1 MTKKTAMQKKITL
14 KDVAKAAG
22 VSHQLVSAVLSGRES
37 TIRYSQVTKA
47 KVEAAA
53 KRMGFNHC
61 ILAQSFKANRS
72 FLVGVMIPRFQNHVQ
87 DDALTG
93 LQDVLVP
100 HGLTPLF
107 LSYQTVDEEETALHI
122 FLQRQVDAV
131 LVSCQTPS
139 LPAYAQLVEKKIPM
153 VELFNR
159 LLAPAGVPSVYQ
171 NMEQNGYEGT
181 QHLLGLGHR
190 RIALVTHDRYR
201 DPRHWD
207 AGDHHQ
213 GYVRAMREA
222 GLKPK
227 VIAHSLDRFV
237 LGRASSFYQ
246 CTEEIIDQALA
257 GGRPTALVCYTSM
270 QAFPLLAAAKAR
282 GIHVPRELSILGTD
296 QFPEISNLFSPQLTT
311 MGAPVTKLARAA
323 AELVLAQLRGEPAV
337 KKSLVPPELSPG
349 GSTAVA
355 PK

>member
-1 MTKKTAMQKKITL
+1 MSKKITL
-14 KDVAKAAG
+14 KDVASAAG

-37 TIRYSQVTKA
+37 TIRYSQATKA

-53 KRMGFNHC
+53 KRLGFNHC

-87 DDALTG
+87 DDTLTG

-107 LSYQTVDEEETALHI
+107 LSYQTADEEEDALQI
-122 FLQRQVDAV
+122 FQQRQVDAV
-131 LVSCQTPS
+131 VVSPQNPS
-139 LPAYAQLVEKKIPM
+139 LPAYAQLAEKKTPM
-153 VELFNR
+153 VEIFNR
-159 LLAPAGVPSVYQ
+159 LMAPVGVPSVLR

-181 QHLLGLGHR
+181 RHLLGLGHR

-207 AGDHHQ
+207 AGHHHQ
-213 GYVRAMREA
+213 GYARAMQEA
-222 GLKPK
+222 GFKPK
-227 VIAHSLDRFV
+227 VIAHSIERFV
-237 LGRASSFYQ
+237 LGRASTFYQ
-246 CTEEIIDQALA
+246 CTEEIVDQALA
-257 GGRPTALVCYTSM
+257 PGHPTALICYTSM
-270 QAFPLLAAAKAR
+270 EAFALLAAAKSR
-282 GIHVPRELSILGTD
+282 GIHVPRELSVVSTD

-311 MGAPVTKLARAA
+311 MGAPVAKLGRMA
-323 AELVLAQLRGEPAV
+323 AELVLAQLRGEPVA
-337 KKSLVPPELSPG
+337 KKTLIPPELFPG